1 MDLLIFLLL
10 EKRIAQISSN
20 IEVLFA
26 FDLIKTTHAEDR
38 SDFSKRGLDV
48 QTYGHISN
56 KEMSEFV
63 NLFKN
68 DIAKYIATGEINDQ
82 EAFVIRSKKWQL
94 SMAIIPEFI
103 KGSYWKLIIKTVFR
117 ETDEYQLKVGPDQF
131 ILEK

>member
-1 MDLLIFLLL
+1 
-10 EKRIAQISSN
+10 
-20 IEVLFA
+20 
-26 FDLIKTTHAEDR
+26 
-38 SDFSKRGLDV
+38 
-48 QTYGHISN
+48 
-56 KEMSEFV
+56 MSEFV

>member
-1 MDLLIFLLL
+1 MDLLNFLLL